1 MPTPVNEVYSLLRLR
16 IKRQILLALAGGQ
29 LPEKV
34 MAKYQEYIVPRD
46 VADWHGL
53 PWTDALAK
61 LLEMERIQD
70 KVEAKPRKVHNIGKT
85 RAFLV
90 VVFLQHRKR
99 GFPKP

>member
-1 MPTPVNEVYSLLRLR
+1 M
-16 IKRQILLALAGGQ
+16 LLALAGGQ
-29 LPEKV
+29 LAEGV

-70 KVEAKPRKVHNIGKT
+70 KVEGAKPRKV
-85 RAFLV
+85 
-90 VVFLQHRKR
+90 LQHFETIFCCQIYQLPSIATFLGRVTD
-99 GFPKP
+99 GGQLFSSAI